1 MKGIILQKMH
11 RLVGDHNLQDL
22 RFTLGEIEPS
32 TAPGEMEKKK
42 RVPRE
47 GILNEEEKDRV
58 ERAVG
63 AVSDL
68 EIRGILRRIYSK
80 ALAADKIRIK
90 G

>member
-42 RVPRE
+42 RVPGE

-63 AVSDL
+63 EVSNS
-68 EIRGILRRIYSK
+68 EIREILRRIYSK